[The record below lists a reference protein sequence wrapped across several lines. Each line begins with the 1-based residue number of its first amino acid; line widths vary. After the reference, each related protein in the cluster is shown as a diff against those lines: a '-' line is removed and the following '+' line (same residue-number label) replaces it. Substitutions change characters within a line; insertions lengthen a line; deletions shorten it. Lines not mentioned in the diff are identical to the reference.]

1 MKIQG
6 KMSAWMYDTV
16 GLKHYWRK
24 LPNEDFKNRW
34 KKLQKNFPTWIYNHK
49 GKGTLPNL
57 TIFQTPDGFYHSELR
72 VSLPNM
78 LFGHNAK
85 LPTQTE
91 ADEGL
96 RFACQYAEEISGL
109 PFSLDTAII
118 FLVHYAYDA
127 KMLESAVWRMIA
139 ELSKKK
145 FPPLRKQFFDD
156 ETIYFTSKAKVR
168 AMQLRIYS
176 KLNEM
181 LSKGKATP
189 EALSYAEGTL
199 RFELALLEM
208 SAITALAKRLDFP
221 ERTAKYLLTEG
232 VSRFVLNEV
241 LEKLNYYELLDNSE
255 TELDILRKHFP
266 TKKAILLS
274 GFRQMQ
280 EEHGDQFYKDAR
292 HGISKDVFYAMQRD
306 CRKAKVR

>member
-1 MKIQG
+1 
-6 KMSAWMYDTV
+6 MYDTL

-24 LPNEDFKNRW
+24 LPNEDFKKNW

-49 GKGTLPNL
+49 GKETLPNL
-57 TIFQTPDGFYHSELR
+57 TIFQTPDGFYHSELK
-72 VSLPNM
+72 VSLPKM
-78 LFGHNAK
+78 LYGHNAR
-85 LPTQTE
+85 LPDQTE

-96 RFACQYAEEISGL
+96 RFACEFAEEISGL
-109 PFSLDTAII
+109 PFSLETAIV

-139 ELSKKK
+139 ELSKRKL
-145 FPPLRKQFFDD
+145 PPLRKQFFDD
-156 ETIYFTSKAKVR
+156 ETIYFSPKGKIRTK
-168 AMQLRIYS
+168 QLRIYS
-176 KLNEM
+176 KLNEV
-181 LSKGKATP
+181 LNKGFITP
-189 EALSYAEGTL
+189 DAIRYAEGTL
-199 RFELALLEM
+199 RFEFALLEM
-208 SAITALAKRLDFP
+208 SAINALVKQLGFP

-241 LEKLNYYELLDNSE
+241 LEKLNFYELLDNSE

-266 TKKAILLS
+266 TKKAMLLR

-280 EEHGDQFYKDAR
+280 EEHGDQFYKDER